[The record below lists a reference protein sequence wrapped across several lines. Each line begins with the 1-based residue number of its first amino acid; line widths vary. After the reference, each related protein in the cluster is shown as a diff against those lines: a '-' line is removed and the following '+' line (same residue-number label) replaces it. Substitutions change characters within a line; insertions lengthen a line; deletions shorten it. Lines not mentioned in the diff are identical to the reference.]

1 MVPSLNEEITV
12 GEFVDWCKEG
22 LERTGVRGQILIVDS
37 STDKTPE
44 IVLAHGGEVLR
55 TPKRGLGRAY
65 IDATSYI
72 RGQWIIMGD
81 ADLTYDF
88 RELSPFVEA
97 FRKGAEFV
105 MVSKQ
110 PITGRDEAHLLVDR
124 REELR
129 ELHMHCTLSGM
140 FVHWQLTDAQGG
152 TFVDAEF
159 GMDPLNRRYQAFDFA
174 LGRRFFRRWL
184 SEAMTGLKEAASPTR
199 ATS

>member
-1 MVPSLNEEITV
+1 MSAVHEQTLVDAPVPTVWDLVGNPDRYPEWFPRVFEIDGERFEE
-12 GEFVDWCKEG
+12 
-22 LERTGVRGQILIVDS
+22 
-37 STDKTPE
+37 
-44 IVLAHGGEVLR
+44 
-55 TPKRGLGRAY
+55 
-65 IDATSYI
+65 
-72 RGQWIIMGD
+72 
-81 ADLTYDF
+81 
-88 RELSPFVEA
+88 
-97 FRKGAEFV
+97 GAEFV